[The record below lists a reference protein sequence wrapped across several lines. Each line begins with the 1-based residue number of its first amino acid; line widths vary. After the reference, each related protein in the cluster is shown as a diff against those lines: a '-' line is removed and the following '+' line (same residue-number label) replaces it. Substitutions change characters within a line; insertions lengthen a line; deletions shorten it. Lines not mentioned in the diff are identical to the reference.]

1 MCSVWLLLLHSLSM
15 SVSPTSPH
23 WKALLCRESGLSW
36 ALAHEAGGV
45 AVIRGLWCGRPLP
58 GHLCGMG
65 AWLLDGRSW
74 ASGGQLPTP
83 QGHRAEEHRLAHA
96 VGEEYSQEL
105 GSGAPTWPP
114 RGCRPGANL
123 AGWTGP
129 GAGLGDPVSGLQDP
143 GPAVSAQQALECVD
157 SAVLWNSGQTVH
169 SCPRGNGF
177 SLNLQFFLL
186 NRQPVFQGLF
196 SVLRNCT
203 RRAPSRA
210 LTSGSSLKLLLC
222 SYPGPCPLHP
232 AWPHGGPI

>member
-1 MCSVWLLLLHSLSM
+1 M
-15 SVSPTSPH
+15 
-23 WKALLCRESGLSW
+23 EGLSQVTSAGW
-36 ALAHEAGGV
+36 EPGSSMAVAGPLEVNSPLHRVTERRSTGWPMLLARGTARSWVQGRPPGLLEGADLARTWQGGPG
-45 AVIRGLWCGRPLP
+45 RGL
-58 GHLCGMG
+58 
-65 AWLLDGRSW
+65 AWETLS
-74 ASGGQLPTP
+74 
-83 QGHRAEEHRLAHA
+83 
-96 VGEEYSQEL
+96 
-105 GSGAPTWPP
+105 
-114 RGCRPGANL
+114 RGYKIP
-123 AGWTGP
+123 
-129 GAGLGDPVSGLQDP
+129 
-143 GPAVSAQQALECVD
+143 AQQFPHNRLW
-157 SAVLWNSGQTVH
+157 SASTLLFLWNSGQTVH